1 MPSALGHTVAALA
14 IGSAFPRRQV
24 RAVPLVTGVVL
35 AVLPDADVLGW
46 RLGVPYESLF
56 GHRGLTHSLA
66 FAAFV
71 AGLGTLFLG
80 KAGRPRGE
88 GSAGAAKAGGRRWQL
103 FTFLLL
109 VAASHGLL
117 DAATDG

>member
-46 RLGVPYESLF
+46 RLGVPYESLL
-56 GHRGLTHSLA
+56 GHRGLTHSVA
-66 FAAFV
+66 F
-71 AGLGTLFLG
+71 
-80 KAGRPRGE
+80 
-88 GSAGAAKAGGRRWQL
+88 AGAAAALATAILARASRPHAPITGTPPSNAFRGHDGPALRWL
-103 FTFLLL
+103 FAFLFLT
-109 VAASHGLL
+109 AAS
-117 DAATDG
+117 